1 MMKQAGWL
9 GLSLGMTLVAACGA
23 ADDDPLD
30 GIDDT
35 FVSDGKTDVAGVAEK
50 TPAAC
55 ALLRV
60 AREASFDELDDDV
73 RLNAK
78 AAQAIVAARATDFL
92 PTLAAL
98 DAVKYI
104 GPAAVRRLD
113 TYARGHAAYA
123 CGTQSV
129 QLLATNDFH
138 GNLKPPSGSS
148 GRITTAFGVPP
159 APNTTVDAGGAE
171 YLATHLAALRATN
184 PQTVTVAAGDVI
196 GATPLVS
203 ALFHDEPTIES
214 MNAAGLDVAGVGNH
228 EFDEGPDELLRM
240 AYGGCHPTDGC
251 QDGDGFAGASFG
263 YLAANVVVDD
273 SGETLFPA
281 YELRT
286 FRAARVAFIGLTL
299 EGTPTIVTPAGVAGL
314 SFKDEIQ
321 TVNALV
327 PELKRQGVET
337 IVVLLHEGG
346 FATGLYSECAGIS
359 GPVFDI
365 ARGFDPAVD
374 VVVAGH
380 TNAAHICDIDGKLVT
395 SAASFGR
402 LITDIDLTIDEVTG
416 DVTAKT
422 AQNVIVTRTVAKDAA
437 QTAIITKY
445 DTLAAPLANR
455 IVGAITADLT
465 RIANAAGES
474 IMGDVIA
481 DAQLAATRAPD
492 KGASVLALM
501 NPGGVRADLTVAQ
514 ITGGEQPGQVTYG
527 EAFTVQPFG
536 NSVVSMSITGA
547 ELDAV
552 LEQQW
557 TLVNGVRRVAM
568 LAPSAGLTYAWTAAN
583 PDGDKVSD
591 IKIGGVAIDPAARY
605 RITVNSFLADGGDG
619 FTVLK
624 QGIDRIGGEVDLDA
638 LTAYLGANTP
648 LAPPALDR
656 ITMR

>member
-1 MMKQAGWL
+1 MIKQAGWL
-9 GLSLGMTLVAACGA
+9 GLGLGMALMAACGTG
-23 ADDDPLD
+23 DDDPLD

-35 FVSDGKTDVAGVAEK
+35 FVDGDGKTDVAGIAEK

-55 ALLRV
+55 AILRV
-60 AREASFDELDDDV
+60 AREASFDVLDDDV

-78 AAQAIVAARATDFL
+78 AAEAIVDAREDDFL

-98 DAVKYI
+98 DAVKYV
-104 GPAAVRRLD
+104 GPAAFRRLNE
-113 TYARGHAAYA
+113 YAQAHPAFA

-148 GRITTAFGVPP
+148 GRITTAFTTPP
-159 APNTTVDAGGAE
+159 TTVDAGGAE
-171 YLATHLAALRATN
+171 YLATHLATLRATN
-184 PQTVTVAAGDVI
+184 PQTVTVAAGDII

-263 YLAANVVVDD
+263 YLAANVVDD
-273 SGETLFPA
+273 ASGETLFPA
-281 YELRT
+281 YEIRA
-286 FRAARVAFIGLTL
+286 FRAARVAFVGLTL
-299 EGTPTIVTPAGVAGL
+299 EGTPTIVTPSGVAGL
-314 SFKDEIQ
+314 SFKDEVA

-327 PELKRQGVET
+327 PELKKQGVET

-346 FATGLYSECAGIS
+346 FATGLYSECVGIS

-365 ARGFDPAVD
+365 ARGFDPEVD

-402 LITDIDLTIDEVTG
+402 LVTDIDLTIDEVTG
-416 DVTAKT
+416 DVTAKS

-437 QTAIITKY
+437 QTAIIGKY
-445 DTLAAPLANR
+445 DALAAPLANR
-455 IVGAITADLT
+455 VVGTISGDLT
-465 RIANAAGES
+465 RLANPAGES
-474 IMGDVIA
+474 LMGDVIA
-481 DAQLAATRAPD
+481 DAQLAATRAAD

-501 NPGGVRADLTVAQ
+501 NPGGVRADLTVAMVS
-514 ITGGEQPGQVTYG
+514 GGEQPGQVTYG

-557 TLVNGVRRVAM
+557 TLVNGVRRVAI
-568 LAPSAGLTYAWTAAN
+568 LAPSAGLTYTWTAAS

-591 IKIGGVAIDPAARY
+591 IRIGGVAVNPAARY

-638 LTAYLGANTP
+638 LTAYLGARSP

>member
-1 MMKQAGWL
+1 MMRITGWL
-9 GLSLGMTLVAACGA
+9 ALSLGMTLVAACDT

-35 FVSDGKTDVAGVAEK
+35 FVSDGKTDVAGVEDK
-50 TPAAC
+50 SPAAC

-60 AREASFDELDDDV
+60 AREASFDELDDDA

-78 AAQAIVAARATDFL
+78 AARAIVAAREDDFL

-98 DAVKYI
+98 DAVRYI

-113 TYARGHAAYA
+113 TYAKAHSAYA
-123 CGTQSV
+123 CGSQQV
-129 QLLATNDFH
+129 QVLATNDFH

-148 GRITTAFGVPP
+148 GRITTASGTPP
-159 APNTTVDAGGAE
+159 TTVDAGGAE

-196 GATPLVS
+196 GATPLIS

-251 QDGDGFAGASFG
+251 QDGDAFAGASFG

-273 SGETLFPA
+273 SGETLFPP
-281 YELRT
+281 YEIRA

-299 EGTPTIVTPAGVAGL
+299 EGTPNIVTPAGVAGL
-314 SFKDEIQ
+314 SFADEIQ

-346 FATGLYSECAGIS
+346 FATGLYNECAGIS

-365 ARGFDPAVD
+365 ARGFDPEVD

-380 TNAAHICDIDGKLVT
+380 TNAAHLCDIDGKLVT

-416 DVTAKT
+416 DVSAKT

-437 QTAIITKY
+437 QTALITKY
-445 DTLAAPLANR
+445 DTLVAPLANR
-455 IVGAITADLT
+455 VVGTITGDLT
-465 RIANAAGES
+465 RLANAAGES
-474 IMGDVIA
+474 LMGDVIA
-481 DAQLAATRAPD
+481 DAQLAATRAPAQ
-492 KGASVLALM
+492 GASVLALM

-514 ITGGEQPGQVTYG
+514 ITGGEQPGQITYG

-536 NSVVSMSITGA
+536 NAVVSMSITGA

-557 TLVNGVRRVAM
+557 TLVGGVRRVAM
-568 LAPSAGLTYAWTAAN
+568 LAPSAGLTYTWTAAN
-583 PDGDKVSD
+583 ADGDKVSD
-591 IKIGGVAIDPAARY
+591 IRLAGVPIDPAARY

-638 LTAYLGANTP
+638 LTAYLTATSP
-648 LAPPALDR
+648 LAPPTLGR